1 MNESSNFPS
10 PYPCD
15 HPEATAKEVGFPPKP
30 PPLRVPPR
38 PLPGFPSEFQPP
50 PSKSKRE
57 GDNNSIWDNYRG
69 SIQGMLDFA
78 ALFQVP
84 MVGSDVCGY
93 GDNTTETLCARWA
106 MLGAFQPFYRNHKSV
121 LSSHLCVYQSNDYSN
136 LGSIAQEFYQWP
148 TVAQAAKNAIGMR
161 YQLLDYFYTAMHQQS
176 VAGTPTLNP
185 LVFLYP
191 NDANTFA
198 IDLQFF
204 FGKAVL
210 VSPVTQENVT
220 TVDIY
225 LPDDHFY
232 DLWTYKPVRGHGAH
246 LTLNNVG
253 YETIPLHVRGGT
265 IIPMRSKGAMTMTAL
280 RKVPFNLV
288 VAIGLDGTA
297 AGTLYLDDG
306 VSISQPATSQIA
318 FAFKNNTLTV
328 SGSFGYTKEAFSISS
343 VTFLG
348 LQNTPHK
355 VAVDGHGAH
364 GSQGSSGAFVLSV
377 NAPLTHGFTVSLS

>member
-1 MNESSNFPS
+1 
-10 PYPCD
+10 
-15 HPEATAKEVGFPPKP
+15 
-30 PPLRVPPR
+30 
-38 PLPGFPSEFQPP
+38 
-50 PSKSKRE
+50 
-57 GDNNSIWDNYRG
+57 
-69 SIQGMLDFA
+69 
-78 ALFQVP
+78 
-84 MVGSDVCGY
+84 
-93 GDNTTETLCARWA
+93 
-106 MLGAFQPFYRNHKSV
+106 
-121 LSSHLCVYQSNDYSN
+121 
-136 LGSIAQEFYQWP
+136 
-148 TVAQAAKNAIGMR
+148 
-161 YQLLDYFYTAMHQQS
+161 
-176 VAGTPTLNP
+176 VAGTPALNP

-204 FGKAVL
+204 FGNAVL
-210 VSPVTQENVT
+210 VSPVTEENVT

-225 LPDDHFY
+225 LPDDQFY

-265 IIPMRSKGAMTMTAL
+265 IIPMRSKGAMTTTAL

-288 VAIGLDGTA
+288 VAIGLDGTT
-297 AGTLYLDDG
+297 AGTPYLDDG

-328 SGSFGYTKEAFSISS
+328 SGSFGYAKEAFSISS

-364 GSQGSSGAFVLSV
+364 GSQGSFGAFVVSV